1 MREEDIT
8 KELSKLKK
16 DENYRS
22 LKSIDKKYIN
32 FSSND
37 YLGLNEDRELRI
49 EFFEK
54 YKDVD
59 LMFSSSSSRLLSGTY
74 PIIIKLEKI
83 LEKIYNKKALLFNS
97 GYDANTCLIE
107 TLFSKNSLII
117 SDRYN
122 HSSIYSGIKA
132 SEAKLLRYR
141 HLDYNHLEELLKKYS
156 LEYDDILV
164 VSETVYSM
172 DGDKV
177 GIKELVQLK
186 NKYKFKLLIDEA
198 HSFGVSGYGECYE
211 ADVLD
216 LVDYIVIPL
225 GKAGA
230 SIGAY
235 VLMDELSKE
244 YLINKGRKFIYTTA
258 LPPINVAWNLFILE
272 KMEKFDFRRKRLTE
286 ISEYTRNLLS
296 KYEIKT
302 ISATNIISIVIGENQ
317 RVNKISENLQEKGYL
332 IYPIKEPTV
341 PKGTARLRIS
351 LTALHTEEI
360 IQKFVEELK
369 YEIDNIL

>member
-1 MREEDIT
+1 MREEAIV
-8 KELSKLKK
+8 KELLKLKK
-16 DENYRS
+16 EENYRT
-22 LKSIDKKYIN
+22 LKLNERKGIN

-37 YLGLNEDRELRI
+37 YLGLNEDKELRV

-54 YKDVD
+54 FQGVD
-59 LMFSSSSSRLLSGTY
+59 LLFSSSSSRLLTGSY
-74 PIIIKLEKI
+74 PIIMNLEKE
-83 LEKIYNKKALLFNS
+83 LEIIYNKKALLFNS

-141 HLDYNHLEELLKKYS
+141 HLDYTQLENFLKKYS
-156 LEYDDILV
+156 SEYEDILV

-172 DGDKV
+172 DGDRAD
-177 GIKELVQLK
+177 IKKIVELK
-186 NKYKFKLLIDEA
+186 KKYKFKLLIDEA

-211 ADVLD
+211 TGVLD
-216 LVDYIVIPL
+216 AIDYLVIPL

-235 VLMDELSKE
+235 VLTDELSKE
-244 YLINKGRKFIYTTA
+244 YLINKGKKFIYTTA
-258 LPPINVAWNLFILE
+258 LPPINVAWNFFILK
-272 KMEKFDFRRKRLTE
+272 KMQEFESRRENLVKLSIYTKKLL
-286 ISEYTRNLLS
+286 SEYR
-296 KYEIKT
+296 IQT
-302 ISATNIISIVIGENQ
+302 ISTTNIISVVVGEN
-317 RVNKISENLQEKGYL
+317 RKVNIISENLREKGYL
-332 IYPIKEPTV
+332 VYPIKEPTV

-351 LTALHTEEI
+351 LTAYHSKEI
-360 IQKFVEELK
+360 IYKFVKELK
-369 YEIDNIL
+369 NEIDSIL

>member
-1 MREEDIT
+1 MREEDII

-54 YKDVD
+54 YKNVD
-59 LMFSSSSSRLLSGTY
+59 LMFSSSSSRLLSRTY

-122 HSSIYSGIKA
+122 HSSIYAGIKA

-141 HLDYNHLEELLKKYS
+141 HLDYNHLEEILKKYS
-156 LEYDDILV
+156 SEYDDILV

-172 DGDKV
+172 DGDRAD
-177 GIKELVQLK
+177 IKKLVQLK
-186 NKYKFKLLIDEA
+186 SKYGFKLLIDEA

-216 LVDYIVIPL
+216 LIDYVVIPL
-225 GKAGA
+225 GKAGS

-244 YLINKGRKFIYTTA
+244 YIINKGRKFIYTTA

-272 KMEKFDFRRKRLTE
+272 KMEKFNFRRKRLIE
-286 ISEYTRNLLS
+286 LSIYMRNLLNEY
-296 KYEIKT
+296 KIET
-302 ISATNIISIVIGENQ
+302 ISSTNIISIVIGENQ
-317 RVNKISENLQEKGYL
+317 RVNKISENLREKGYL

-341 PKGTARLRIS
+341 PKGTARLRVS
-351 LTALHTEEI
+351 LTALHTKEM
-360 IQKFVEELK
+360 IQKFVKELN
-369 YEIDNIL
+369 YEIDNVF

>member
-1 MREEDIT
+1 MREEDII

-54 YKDVD
+54 YKNVD

-122 HSSIYSGIKA
+122 HSSIYAGIKA

-141 HLDYNHLEELLKKYS
+141 HLDYNHLEEILKKYS

-164 VSETVYSM
+164 VSETIYSM
-172 DGDKV
+172 DGDKAD
-177 GIKELVQLK
+177 IKELVQLK

-211 ADVLD
+211 ADALD
-216 LVDYIVIPL
+216 LVDYIVVPL

-272 KMEKFDFRRKRLTE
+272 KIEKFDFRRERLIE

-302 ISATNIISIVIGENQ
+302 ISTTNIISIVIGENQ
-317 RVNKISENLQEKGYL
+317 RVNRISENLQEKGYL

-341 PKGTARLRIS
+341 PKGTARLRVS

>member
-1 MREEDIT
+1 MKKERII
-8 KELSKLKK
+8 KELSELKK

-22 LKSIDKKYIN
+22 LKLTDKKYIN

-37 YLGLNEDRELRI
+37 YLGLNEDKELRG
-49 EFFEK
+49 EFFQK
-54 YKDVD
+54 FKDED
-59 LMFSSSSSRLLSGTY
+59 LLFSSSSSRLLSGSY
-74 PIIIKLEKI
+74 PIIMKLEKN
-83 LEKIYNKKALLFNS
+83 LEKIYNKKTLLFNS

-107 TLFSKNSLII
+107 TLFSKTSLII

-141 HLDYNHLEELLKKYS
+141 HLDYNHLEEILKKYS

-164 VSETVYSM
+164 VSETIYSM
-172 DGDKV
+172 DGDKAD
-177 GIKELVQLK
+177 IKELVQLK

-211 ADVLD
+211 ADALD

-272 KMEKFDFRRKRLTE
+272 KIEKFDFRRERLIE

-302 ISATNIISIVIGENQ
+302 ISTTNIISIVIGENQ
-317 RVNKISENLQEKGYL
+317 RVNRISENLQEKGYL

-341 PKGTARLRIS
+341 PKGTARLRVS
-351 LTALHTEEI
+351 LTALHTKEI
-360 IQKFVEELK
+360 VQKFIEELK

>member
-1 MREEDIT
+1 MREEDII

-54 YKDVD
+54 YKNVD
-59 LMFSSSSSRLLSGTY
+59 LMFSSSSSRLLSRTY

-122 HSSIYSGIKA
+122 HSSIYAGIKA

-141 HLDYNHLEELLKKYS
+141 HLDYNHLEEILKKYS
-156 LEYDDILV
+156 SEYDDILV

-172 DGDKV
+172 DGDRAN
-177 GIKELVQLK
+177 IKKLVQLK
-186 NKYKFKLLIDEA
+186 SKYGFKLLIDEA
-198 HSFGVSGYGECYE
+198 HSFGVLGYGECYE

-216 LVDYIVIPL
+216 LIDYVVIPL
-225 GKAGA
+225 GKAGS

-244 YLINKGRKFIYTTA
+244 YIINKGRKFIYTTA

-272 KMEKFDFRRKRLTE
+272 KMEKFNFRRKRLIE
-286 ISEYTRNLLS
+286 LSIYMRNLLNEY
-296 KYEIKT
+296 KIET
-302 ISATNIISIVIGENQ
+302 ISSTNIISIVIGENQ
-317 RVNKISENLQEKGYL
+317 RVNKISENLREKGYL

-341 PKGTARLRIS
+341 PKGTARLRVS
-351 LTALHTEEI
+351 LTALHTKEM
-360 IQKFVEELK
+360 IQKFVKELN
-369 YEIDNIL
+369 YEIDNVF